1 MQTPTDI
8 QQLIA
13 FLMLLLVVSGAGWAV
28 MAWLVKICPK
38 ASKFFALAHIQV
50 LLGMLLL
57 QQRTEAAAFWYWQLS
72 DLLILSGFFSLYL
85 GIAKLYTK
93 AIQLQFEV
101 LLAASCLL
109 AYLLLIDGPASLR
122 LGGVVFSLVSM
133 AIFARCAQVEWQ
145 TIRQSFGQFYAGLF
159 AAPLCLFSLFFLWRS
174 LDTLLQ
180 PNPSIATL
188 SLQSSESA
196 KQLWFFIVL
205 ILIMNLNLVG
215 YAISRLVSKI
225 RQLADKDLL
234 TGVWSRRIIMQQLE
248 YYLRD
253 SKRNQRPFTVLLLDL
268 DHFKQLNDQ
277 YGHACGDQALQAA
290 TQVLQQQLRQ
300 GDWLGRFGGEEFVV
314 ILPDTVQAQALE
326 IAERL
331 RLTLAETAMPAPIAR
346 ALTVSIGVAEHHSGQ
361 SVPELLEQ
369 ADQAMYRAKA
379 SGRNAVYCA
388 NTR

>member
-1 MQTPTDI
+1 MQTPAEI
-8 QQLIA
+8 QQLIT
-13 FLMLLLVVSGAGWAV
+13 FLMLVLVVSGAGWAV

-101 LLAASCLL
+101 LLAVSCLL

-133 AIFARCAQVEWQ
+133 LIFARCAQVEWQ
-145 TIRQSFGQFYAGLF
+145 TIRQSFGYFYAGLF
-159 AAPLCLFSLFFLWRS
+159 AAPLCLFSLFFLWRC

-234 TGVWSRRIIMQQLE
+234 TGVWTRRIIMQQLE

-253 SKRNQRPFTVLLLDL
+253 SMRNQRPFTVLLLDL

-277 YGHACGDQALQAA
+277 YGHACGDKALQTA
-290 TQVLQQQLRQ
+290 THILQQQLRQ

-314 ILPDTVQAQALE
+314 ILPDTLQAQALE

-331 RLTLAETAMPAPIAR
+331 RLTLAETAMPAPISR
-346 ALTVSIGVAEHHSGQ
+346 ALTLSIGVAEHHSGQ
-361 SVPELLEQ
+361 SVPELLER

-379 SGRNAVYCA
+379 SGRNAVCS
-388 NTR
+388 